1 MWLHELKLH
10 SVLFIINYSP
20 EALVKILAG
29 FDNKIEAS

>member
-10 SVLFIINYSP
+10 SVLFILNCSQ

-29 FDNKIEAS
+29 FDKKIEAP